1 MPKNYL
7 LFDHDG
13 VLVETEYWY
22 FKANQRALRELGFE
36 LDQAT
41 HLEYMKQG
49 YSFWDLE
56 AYKHFDRDT
65 LCAKQSKR
73 DQYYQAYLKNEDI
86 EISGVE
92 SVLENLSTDYRM
104 AIVTTSRPE
113 DFELIHK
120 NRSLVKWMDF
130 VLTREDYGEAKPH
143 PEPYLT
149 ALKRF
154 SGTKEEALIIEDSE
168 RGLRSAVAAGI
179 DCAIVYNEF
188 TRSHNFSKATYRIQ
202 NLGELPALLANL

>member
-1 MPKNYL
+1 MQKKYL

-22 FKANQRALRELGFE
+22 YMANKRALSELGFE
-36 LDQAT
+36 LDRER

-49 YSFWDLE
+49 YSFEDIESLSRLDS
-56 AYKHFDRDT
+56 KIVT
-65 LCAKQSKR
+65 SKR
-73 DQYYQAYLKNEDI
+73 SDRNRYYQSYLKSEDI
-86 EISGVE
+86 EIPRVE
-92 SVLENLSTDYRM
+92 SVLEQLSVHHKM
-104 AIVTTSRPE
+104 AIVTTSRPQ
-113 DFELIHK
+113 DFKLIHK
-120 NRSLVKWMDF
+120 NRSLVSWMDF
-130 VLTREDYGEAKPH
+130 VLTREDYVNAKPH

-154 SGTKEEALIIEDSE
+154 GGSKEETLIIEDSE

-188 TRSHNFSKATYRIQ
+188 TNSHDFSAARYRLDSLEQ
-202 NLGELPALLANL
+202 LPALLKRL